1 MLRTLVLAP
10 FLAAAIA
17 APALA
22 DDFPESALHAP
33 VVSDTGVVVGHVAAV
48 ERDGQG
54 RIIAA
59 EIPGQEPP
67 SAPLASRDLV
77 AEREHQARS
86 LPARDTAR
94 REGAARSIAL
104 R

>member
-10 FLAAAIA
+10 FIALALAT
-17 APALA
+17 PAMA

-33 VVSDTGVVVGHVAAV
+33 VVADNGVVVGRVAAV
-48 ERDGQG
+48 ERDASG

-67 SAPLASRDLV
+67 SAPVASRDLV
-77 AEREHQARS
+77 AEREQPR
-86 LPARDTAR
+86 LVPARDTAR
-94 REGAARSIAL
+94 QHGAARPTAL